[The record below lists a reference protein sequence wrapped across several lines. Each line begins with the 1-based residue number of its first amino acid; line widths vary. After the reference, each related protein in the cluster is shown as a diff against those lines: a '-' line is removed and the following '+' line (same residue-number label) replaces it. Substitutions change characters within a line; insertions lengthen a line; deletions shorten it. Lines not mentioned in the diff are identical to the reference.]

1 MKSKNNWVSLLLD
14 NNGFIV
20 VNKAIVKILGLDCS
34 VLLGELIS
42 EYNYYEKIG
51 QLTDKTW
58 FYSTTPNIEEQ
69 TGLFR
74 KTIEKGL
81 NKLKNEELI
90 DIRIIGMPRK
100 RYIEINFKN
109 IEKLINNSI
118 KDSSSRDKYPYKQ
131 GQKSVPVG
139 TKIPTSK
146 DKKTYKKGQKSVP
159 VRTKIPTSKDK
170 NTYQQGEKS
179 LQVGT
184 KDTLNNNNIT
194 IINNNNNKQSII
206 SGNDGLVTKNEYAQ
220 FVDKINLKELLKQYK
235 ENTTDRANLENILK
249 IIQNLFKQQKN
260 KIIDVGKNE
269 EVTLDYFK
277 DYLLKNYSFE
287 TIEYILESYKNN
299 TTRIKNIKK
308 YIITMLYNAPQTIDL
323 YYNNTVKNDKQN
335 ISERP
340 NDYYENLFL
349 AKSAQGAYRGAQ

>member
-146 DKKTYKKGQKSVP
+146 DKKTYKKGQKS
-159 VRTKIPTSKDK
+159 
-170 NTYQQGEKS
+170 
-179 LQVGT
+179 LQVRT

-349 AKSAQGAYRGAQ
+349 AKSAQGAYRGAK

>member
-81 NKLKNEELI
+81 NKLKNEGLI

-146 DKKTYKKGQKSVP
+146 DKKTYKKGQKS
-159 VRTKIPTSKDK
+159 
-170 NTYQQGEKS
+170 
-179 LQVGT
+179 LQVRT

-349 AKSAQGAYRGAQ
+349 AKSAQGAYRGAK

>member
-81 NKLKNEELI
+81 NKLKNEGLI

-146 DKKTYKKGQKSVP
+146 DKKTYKKGQKS
-159 VRTKIPTSKDK
+159 
-170 NTYQQGEKS
+170 
-179 LQVGT
+179 LQVRT